1 MNGVHSNLYGYHS
14 LNQNNYKMVMEDK
27 KNEIDKNEG
36 KIFKI
41 KKNIEF
47 LEEEAFKNEEE
58 LKNIVLAEI
67 AYYKIS
73 LKFGIDCRETGLVWI
88 IKRLGLQ
95 ESDIQV
101 AEFPTYLDKKSK
113 LYLINKAKNEDAL
126 EKLVRE
132 KK

>member
-47 LEEEAFKNEEE
+47 LQEEAFKNEEE